1 MPFPPPKTSS
11 DSQAPPVS
19 SLSQRMEPPLLTFKV
34 NIDASPS
41 LRDLV
46 SDKPVVQ
53 EASQYIPATNTAPET
68 TEELDWDL

>member
-1 MPFPPPKTSS
+1 
-11 DSQAPPVS
+11 
-19 SLSQRMEPPLLTFKV
+19 MEPPLLTFKV

-53 EASQYIPATNTAPET
+53 EASQSIPATNTAPET